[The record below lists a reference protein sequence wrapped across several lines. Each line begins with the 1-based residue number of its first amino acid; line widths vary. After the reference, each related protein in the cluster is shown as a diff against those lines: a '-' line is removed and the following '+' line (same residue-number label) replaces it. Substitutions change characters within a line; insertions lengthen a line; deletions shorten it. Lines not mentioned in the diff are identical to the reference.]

1 MRGQEEMYNP
11 FRLAQCSVNLMPANR
26 CSAFAS
32 LALGYLLLAGA
43 CVDLT
48 RPQGLASGGGGQG
61 GTTSSAT
68 APGTGGAGGVTTGG
82 SSGVTTGGG
91 SSGVTTGGSGGQT
104 TGGSSVETTGGS
116 GGQTIGGAGGGTA
129 GGAGGIATGGAGGG
143 GSIATGGTTTT
154 GGSTKPGDGGVPD
167 LRPGNEVAVP
177 IDVAPQLDA
186 AIEKPAVPD
195 VVVVHDVAPD
205 VVKTP
210 DVVPDF
216 AQIPDLA
223 PDFAQVPDLA
233 PDTTPPVPGLVLYYS
248 FDDVAGTTVHDSSGN
263 GNDGTLEN
271 PFSIAAGKVGNALVL
286 TGTATSGGYLVMPPA
301 ILATSGEMTIATWF
315 MANSTTAFQRIF
327 DIGTSGTTSSMFLT
341 PTYSP
346 SGNLHF
352 TIRFTLSDGGVNRDD
367 IDGTAITV
375 ATWHHAAVVIDASGN
390 GRLYLN
396 GAQVGPTTSMKFRPS
411 SLGST
416 PNDWIGKSEFANNP
430 YLDGAIDEFRIYN
443 RALSAAEISALATV
457 P

>member
-1 MRGQEEMYNP
+1 M
-11 FRLAQCSVNLMPANR
+11 
-26 CSAFAS
+26 
-32 LALGYLLLAGA
+32 
-43 CVDLT
+43 
-48 RPQGLASGGGGQG
+48 
-61 GTTSSAT
+61 SSAT

-82 SSGVTTGGG
+82 SSGETTGGSGGQTTGG
-91 SSGVTTGGSGGQT
+91 SGGETTGGSGGQT

-116 GGQTIGGAGGGTA
+116 SGETTGGSGGQTAGGSSVETTGGSGGETIGGTGGGTA
-129 GGAGGIATGGAGGG
+129 GGSGGVATGGARGGG
-143 GSIATGGTTTT
+143 GIAAGGTTAT

-167 LRPGNEVAVP
+167 LRPANEVAAPVE
-177 IDVAPQLDA
+177 VAPQLDA

-205 VVKTP
+205 VV
-210 DVVPDF
+210 
-216 AQIPDLA
+216 QIPDLA

-301 ILATSGEMTIATWF
+301 ILAGSSEMTIATWF
-315 MANSTTAFQRIF
+315 KINSTDAPYQRIF
-327 DIGTSGTTSSMFLT
+327 DIGSSPTISSMFLT
-341 PTYSP
+341 PTYGTGGP
-346 SGNLHF
+346 LHF
-352 TIRFTLSDGGVNRDD
+352 TIRFTLSDGGVTRDD
-367 IDGTAITV
+367 IDGTAIAAAQWYHT
-375 ATWHHAAVVIDASGN
+375 AVVIDASGN

-396 GAQVGPTTSMKFRPS
+396 GAQVGTTTSMKFRPS

-416 PNDWIGKSEFANNP
+416 PNDWIGKSEFAANP

-443 RALSAAEISALATV
+443 RALSAAEISTLATV